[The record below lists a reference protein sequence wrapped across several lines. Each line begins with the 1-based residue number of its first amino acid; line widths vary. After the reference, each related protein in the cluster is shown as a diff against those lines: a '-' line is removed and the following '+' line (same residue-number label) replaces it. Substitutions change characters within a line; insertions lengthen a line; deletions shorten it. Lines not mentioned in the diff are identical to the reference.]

1 MATTPDPQPIPA
13 KPASRWVALRLF
25 LWLFHPRRLRIY
37 LFTGLCLITLAALF
51 TLIENWRGYRA
62 WERVRRGYEA
72 AGEPLSLQDVVPP
85 TVPDDE
91 NFAMT
96 PFLAPLYDFEPG
108 TQHWRDTNG
117 FNRAFEPVRFRRL
130 RGLSKDRS
138 NRWMQGQL
146 TDLTTWAVSF
156 DPSAPTDTVADSART
171 VIDGLREFEAV
182 IEELHQASQR
192 PYARFNVAY
201 EAEDPAGILL
211 PHLSVLRAL
220 IEIIA
225 LRASAQL
232 ALHKPDA
239 ALRDLQLGLY
249 LIDAIRKEPWLISYI
264 SRCGALQR
272 LMQPIWEGCARKQW
286 SEHDLATLQTAL
298 DQNKFWPDWIH
309 ALRKERAICNDRI
322 DRIRRNPT
330 LLPHALFPLESGPE
344 NPWVANLL
352 LRCIPRGWF
361 YQEQVQYNRLF
372 DRTLLGPL
380 DQADGYAAPDAI
392 RAASAELNRALTHD
406 RALQAVTRHRVMV
419 GAFIK
424 GPWDLPSIHDTA
436 ARAHVSTDLAKTAC
450 ALERHRLAHGDFPAS
465 LDDLAPAFLGEVPR
479 DLIRGQ
485 PLVYR
490 RLDDLSFLLY
500 SIGWNGVDNGG
511 LPPPDRDAS
520 PDSIS
525 GDWVWPSSASEP

>member
-1 MATTPDPQPIPA
+1 MATTPDPQPISP

-25 LWLFHPRRLRIY
+25 LWLFHPRRLRVY
-37 LFTGLCLITLAALF
+37 LFSGLCLITLAALF

-62 WERVRRGYEA
+62 WEQMRRGYEA
-72 AGEPLSLQDVVPP
+72 AGEPLTLEDLVPP
-85 TVPDDE
+85 KVPDDE

-117 FNRAFEPVRFRRL
+117 FIRVRRL
-130 RGLSKDRS
+130 RGSSEDS
-138 NRWMQGQL
+138 GNRWMHGH
-146 TDLTTWAVSF
+146 
-156 DPSAPTDTVADSART
+156 PTDITAWAEAFDLSTPTHTVADSARA
-171 VIDGLREFEAV
+171 VMDGLSEFDAV
-182 IEELHQASQR
+182 IEELHRASQR

-232 ALHKPDA
+232 ALDEPDA
-239 ALRDLQLGLY
+239 AVRDLQLGFY
-249 LIDAIRKEPWLISYI
+249 LIDALRREPWLVSYLV
-264 SRCGALQR
+264 RCSAIER
-272 LMQPIWEGCARKQW
+272 LVQPIWEGCAHQQW
-286 SEHDLATLQTAL
+286 PEQQLATLQAAL
-298 DQNKFWPDWIH
+298 DQYSLWPDWIQ
-309 ALRKERAICNDRI
+309 ALRNERAISNDRI

-424 GPWDLPSIHDTA
+424 GSWDLPSSHDTA
-436 ARAHVSTDLAKTAC
+436 ARAHVSTDLATTAC
-450 ALERHRLAHGDFPAS
+450 SLERHRLAHGDFPAS

-490 RLDDLSFLLY
+490 RLEDQSFLLY
-500 SIGWNGVDNGG
+500 SLGWDGVDNGG

-520 PDSIS
+520 PDSSS